1 MYITQYL
8 SLNRQTIISRV
19 HLLNFKN
26 KQVGLCMINNISV
39 VVDFV
44 GEKNWQN
51 YR

>member
-26 KQVGLCMINNISV
+26 KQVRLCMIISV